1 MKPLWELA
9 AGAKVYDLAQPL
21 EHGMPVSP
29 NHPGFKLALM
39 RRHGDSER
47 ADGSSAANEMMMI
60 GGHTGTHVDALCH
73 VSLCGELHGGTDAHE
88 AQRGGRFKSHGVE
101 AIPLTFCRGVMLD
114 IPALRGTEVLEP
126 GEAVTAD
133 DLEAACQHQGVQVGA
148 GDAVLIRSGWP
159 RHWDDPATFLGSRDG
174 APGPNA
180 SAAHWLAE
188 RQVRLTGAETIA
200 YEQIPAGRGH
210 ALLPVHVILLVESG
224 IHILEVMN
232 LTELARDQV
241 SEFLFVLTPLKV
253 VGATGV
259 PVRPVALVTGED
271 PGGDRE

>member
-1 MKPLWELA
+1 MSAALWDLV
-9 AGAKVYDLAQPL
+9 AGCRVYDLAQPL

-39 RRHGDSER
+39 RRHGDHCR
-47 ADGSSAANEMMMI
+47 ADGSSAANEMMLL

-73 VSLCGELHGGTDAHE
+73 VSKDGKLHGGTDAAE
-88 AQRGGRFKSHGVE
+88 AQTGGRFKSHGVE
-101 AIPLTFCRGVMLD
+101 EIPLTFCRGVMLD
-114 IPALRGTEVLEP
+114 VPAVHGTNVLEP
-126 GEAVTAD
+126 GTAITAR
-133 DLEAACQHQGVQVGA
+133 DLEAACERQGARVRE

-159 RHWDDPATFLGSRDG
+159 AHWSDSELFRGLKGG
-174 APGPNA
+174 APGPDE
-180 SAAHWLAE
+180 SAARWLAE
-188 RQVRLTGAETIA
+188 RRIRLTGGETIA
-200 YEQIPAGRGH
+200 YEHIPAGRGH

-232 LTELARDQV
+232 LTELARDRV

-259 PVRPVALVTGED
+259 PVRPVALVQPEAQK
-271 PGGDRE
+271 

>member
-1 MKPLWELA
+1 MSTALWDRV
-9 AGAKVYDLAQPL
+9 AGCRVYDLAQPL

-39 RRHGDSER
+39 RRHGDTCR
-47 ADGSSAANEMMMI
+47 ADGSSAANEMMLL

-73 VSLCGELHGGTDAHE
+73 VSLDGKLHGGTDAAE
-88 AQRGGRFKSHGVE
+88 AQTGGRFKSHGVE
-101 AIPLTFCRGVMLD
+101 EIPLTFCRGVLLD
-114 IPALRGTEVLEP
+114 VPAVHGAEVLEP
-126 GEAVTAD
+126 GTAITAG
-133 DLEAACQHQGVQVGA
+133 DLEAAQERQGVEVRE

-159 RHWDDPATFLGSRDG
+159 AHWHDSELFRGLKGG
-174 APGPNA
+174 APGPDE
-180 SAAHWLAE
+180 SAARWLS
-188 RQVRLTGAETIA
+188 RRKIRLTGGETIA
-200 YEQIPAGRGH
+200 YEHIPAGRGH

-232 LTELARDQV
+232 LSELARDRI

-259 PVRPVALVTGED
+259 PVRPVALVSRSD
-271 PGGDRE
+271 HDA